1 MNIIPIP
8 QPPPP
13 TPAKSAALSILA
25 HVNAAAGQA
34 VGRQIELYGKFWNQH
49 PFWGSI
55 DTLTPDEILAAMG
68 PLAVHMLSAAEESKR
83 HLTSL
88 ATIAGL
94 ELADII
100 SLDFILP
107 RREFLIS
114 DDGNVTL
121 APPAEGH
128 DAWGR
133 PLPVEPEPEPE
144 PEIEPQPETPNAP

>member
-1 MNIIPIP
+1 MKIIPIP

-34 VGRQIELYGKFWNQH
+34 VGRQVELYGKFWDNQQA
-49 PFWGSI
+49 P
-55 DTLTPDEILAAMG
+55 PDEILAEMG

-83 HLTSL
+83 HLTSF

-100 SLDFILP
+100 SLDYIIP
-107 RREFLIS
+107 RREFIIS
-114 DDGNVTL
+114 DDGTVTL
-121 APPAEGH
+121 APPAEGF

-133 PLPVEPEPEPE
+133 PLPVEPELESE
-144 PEIEPQPETPNAP
+144 PEIEPQPETPNEP

>member
-34 VGRQIELYGKFWNQH
+34 VARQIELYGKFWNH
-49 PFWGSI
+49 PQA
-55 DTLTPDEILAAMG
+55 TPDEILAEMG
-68 PLAVHMLSAAEESKR
+68 PLAIHMLSAAEESVR

-100 SLDFILP
+100 SLDYILP
-107 RREFLIS
+107 RREFIIS
-114 DDGNVTL
+114 ADGTVTL
-121 APPAEGH
+121 APPAPGH

-133 PLPVEPEPEPE
+133 PLPVEPEPEP
-144 PEIEPQPETPNAP
+144 QPETPNAP

>member
-34 VGRQIELYGKFWNQH
+34 VARQIELYGKFWNH
-49 PFWGSI
+49 PQA
-55 DTLTPDEILAAMG
+55 TPDEILAEMG
-68 PLAVHMLSAAEESKR
+68 PLAVHMLSAAEESVR

-107 RREFLIS
+107 RREFLIGE
-114 DDGNVTL
+114 DGTVTL

-133 PLPVEPEPEPE
+133 PLPVEPELEPE

>member
-49 PFWGSI
+49 PFWGSANM
-55 DTLTPDEILAAMG
+55 LTPDEILAAMG

-107 RREFLIS
+107 RREFIIS
-114 DDGNVTL
+114 ADGTVTL
-121 APPAEGH
+121 APPAPGH

-133 PLPVEPEPEPE
+133 PIPA
-144 PEIEPQPETPNAP
+144 EPQPEPTE